1 MGSALLNA
9 IIMTKKIASP
19 AQQRARAAFKVGQAF
34 LTPLNGL
41 IKKGFAET
49 AKRKRSLPAGLALGY
64 TLQVAIKHEAQGPV
78 VDPSLVRL
86 SDGSL
91 PGVRMTELR
100 RYADRIE
107 LTHDSDNATLFGE
120 DDRLILCAYQ
130 VEKGYAFVNE
140 QIWQR
145 REGRGIVPIPEGFR
159 DDGFH
164 LYLLLSNRNGS
175 KYSRSTYL
183 GYSTK

>member
-1 MGSALLNA
+1 MANKT
-9 IIMTKKIASP
+9 ISP
-19 AQQRARAAFKVGQAF
+19 AQQRVRAAFKVGQAF
-34 LTPLNGL
+34 LAPLHGL

-49 AKRKRSLPAGLALGY
+49 ARRKRSLPAGLALGY
-64 TLQVAIKHEAQGPV
+64 TLQVAIKHEAKGPV

-91 PGVRMTELR
+91 PGVRMPKLR

-107 LTHDSDNATLFGE
+107 LTHDSDNAAPFGE
-120 DDRLILCAYQ
+120 DDRLTLCAYQ

-145 REGRGIVPIPEGFR
+145 REGKVIVLIPEGFR

-164 LYLLLSNRNGS
+164 LYLLVSNRNGL
-175 KYSRSTYL
+175 KYSRSNYL

>member
-1 MGSALLNA
+1 
-9 IIMTKKIASP
+9 MTKRTASP
-19 AQQRARAAFKVGQAF
+19 AQLRVRAAFKVGQAF
-34 LTPLNGL
+34 LVPLNGL
-41 IKKGFAET
+41 IRKGYAET

-64 TLQVAIKHEAQGPV
+64 TLQVAIKHEAEGPV

-86 SDGSL
+86 SDGAL
-91 PGVRMTELR
+91 PGVSVPELR

-107 LTHDSDNATLFGE
+107 LIHDTDNAGLLAA
-120 DDRLILCAYQ
+120 DDRLTLCAYQ

-145 REGRGIVPIPEGFR
+145 REGKVIVPIPEGFR
-159 DDGFH
+159 EDGFH
-164 LYLLLSNRNGS
+164 LYLLLCNRKGT
-175 KYSRSTYL
+175 KYSRSNYL